1 MREVGILKSTKQ
13 SNQVA
18 NYDVVVIGAGFS
30 GLYTLHRL
38 REAGFSTRVFEAGD
52 GVGGT
57 WYWNRY
63 PGARCDSESIY
74 YNYTFSEELYKEWT
88 WTSRYPEQPEI
99 LSYLNFVA
107 TKFDL
112 RHDIQFQT
120 RILAAHY
127 NEESNRWMIHLN
139 DGSSVSA
146 KYFITGVGCLSAAN
160 VPNFNGID
168 NFKGKWYHTGHWPHE
183 KVDFKGKRV
192 GIIGTGSTGVQAIPV
207 IAQEAEHLTVFQ
219 RTPQYCAPARNHAYD
234 PKYIRQAKENFS
246 EIKRQMRESQ
256 GGQPMV
262 TPTKSALEVTPEERE
277 RVYEEAWEK
286 GGLGIFT
293 AYYDLL
299 INDAANET
307 AAEFIRSKIRKI
319 VDDPEVAEKLLPS
332 YFYGTKRPI
341 IDTNYY
347 ETYNRENVTLVDVKK
362 APIEEITLKGIRTT
376 EAEYELD
383 AIIFATGY
391 DGMTGPLLK
400 IDIRGKNGV
409 SLKEKWAGGAQTR
422 TYLGIT
428 NVGFPNMFMITGP
441 ESPSVLSNM
450 PVSIEQHVE
459 WIADC
464 IEYMNKNGV
473 ETIEATIEA
482 EEAWSTHCRE
492 VAESTLYTKTD
503 SWYTGAN
510 IPGKPRGFLI
520 YVGGVGAYRQKC
532 TEIAAKGYEGF
543 SLKSSTK
550 TASH

>member
-1 MREVGILKSTKQ
+1 MTTKQ
-13 SNQVA
+13 SNQAVNFDA
-18 NYDVVVIGAGFS
+18 VVVGAGFS

-112 RHDIQFQT
+112 RRDIQFKI
-120 RILAAHY
+120 RITAAHY
-127 NEESNRWMIHLN
+127 NDENNRWMVYLN
-139 DGSSVSA
+139 DGTIVSA

-160 VPNFNGID
+160 VPNFKGIN
-168 NFKGKWYHTGHWPHE
+168 NFKGDWYHTGHWPHE

-207 IAQEAEHLTVFQ
+207 IAQEANHLTVFQ
-219 RTPQYCAPARNHAYD
+219 RTPQYCAPARNHPYD
-234 PKYIRQAKENFS
+234 SEYIRQAKENFS

-256 GGQPMV
+256 GGQPV
-262 TPTKSALEVTPEERE
+262 APPTKSALEVTPEERQ

-286 GGLGIFT
+286 GGLGLFS
-293 AYYDLL
+293 AYYDVT
-299 INDAANET
+299 INEAANET
-307 AAEFIRSKIRKI
+307 VAEFIRSKIRGI
-319 VDDPEVAEKLLPS
+319 VENPKVAETLLPS

-347 ETYNRENVTLVDVKK
+347 ETYNRENVTLVDVRK
-362 APIEEITLKGIRTT
+362 ATIEEITPNGLRTM

-383 AIIFATGY
+383 TIVFATGY

-400 IDIRGKNGV
+400 IDIRGKDGV
-409 SLKEKWAGGAQTR
+409 TLKEKWAGGAQTR
-422 TYLGIT
+422 TYLGIA
-428 NVGFPNMFMITGP
+428 NAGFPNMFMITGP

-464 IEYMNKNGV
+464 IEYMCTHGL
-473 ETIEATIEA
+473 ETIEANVEA
-482 EEAWSTHCRE
+482 EEAWSKHCRE
-492 VAESTLYTKTD
+492 VAESTLFTKTD

-520 YVGGVGAYRQKC
+520 YLGGVGAYRQKC
-532 TEIAAKGYEGF
+532 DEVAAKGYEGF
-543 SLKSSTK
+543 ALKSSAR
-550 TASH
+550 TALR